1 MKIGVISDTHLTT
14 PSEELGRI
22 IKTYFK
28 DANMILHAGDIVR
41 IEVLKAFNGMDLQA
55 VHGNMDSPE
64 IKKKLP
70 PKRVI
75 RAGRFEIGLIHGWG
89 QPIGMERK
97 VRKEF
102 EEVDCI
108 VFGHTHCPTNRFID
122 EILFF
127 NPGSLKNRW
136 FDLGVSVG
144 ILDLNDKIKGRI
156 IKVRQS
162 IIGR

>member
-14 PSEELGRI
+14 PSDELRRI
-22 IKTYFK
+22 IETYFK
-28 DANMILHAGDIVR
+28 DAEMILHAGDIVGT
-41 IEVLKAFNGMDLQA
+41 ETLKAFKGMDLQA

-64 IKKKLP
+64 IKRNLP
-70 PKRVI
+70 SKRVI
-75 RAGRFEIGLIHGWG
+75 RAGRFAIGLIHGWG

-102 EEVDCI
+102 EEVDCV

-122 EILFF
+122 GILFF

-136 FDLGVSVG
+136 FDWGASVG
-144 ILDLNDKIKGRI
+144 VLDLNDKIEGRI
-156 IKVRQS
+156 IKVR
-162 IIGR
+162 